1 MNCQLATS
9 PTPNPRTAPPPHPA
23 RRAGD
28 ALAAHW
34 DEVRGAREAPPTLKE
49 LGLNE
54 VDGPGRF
61 GFVLREVGDF
71 EEALFVFCGEGLR
84 NAFARDPIGKTV
96 GELLPGDIV
105 ARFAAER
112 AAGALDASPL
122 DVEATAFRSV
132 LMPVRSE
139 FGGFGYIL
147 GSLGRRDLAA

>member
-1 MNCQLATS
+1 M
-9 PTPNPRTAPPPHPA
+9 
-23 RRAGD
+23 
-28 ALAAHW
+28 
-34 DEVRGAREAPPTLKE
+34 
-49 LGLNE
+49 
-54 VDGPGRF
+54 
-61 GFVLREVGDF
+61 
-71 EEALFVFCGEGLR
+71 R

-112 AAGALDASPL
+112 AAGALDAAPL

-147 GSLGRRDLAA
+147 GSLGRRDLAARAA